1 MILNEIKQQL
11 EKVGSGRVYY
21 AIVDESV
28 KDTVWDYIVF
38 ERSKLGVSGNKTS
51 YSEFYDVHIVCE
63 DFIPETLDKEVIAKM
78 LEIDGM
84 RLTSDDGT
92 YDYVQK
98 PSTNNVVEMLTL
110 HFVRARK

>member
-1 MILNEIKQQL
+1 MILNEIKKKL
-11 EKVGSGRVYY
+11 EEVNNGQVYY
-21 AIVDESV
+21 AIVDESQ
-28 KDTVWDYIVF
+28 KDMVWDYVVF
-38 ERSKLGVSGNKTS
+38 ERAKLGVSGNKTS

-63 DFIPETLDKEVIAKM
+63 NFIPETLDKEVIGKM

-84 RLTSDDGT
+84 RLSSDDGT

-98 PSTNNVVEMLTL
+98 PNTNIVVEMLTL

>member
-1 MILNEIKQQL
+1 LILNEIKQQL
-11 EKVGSGRVYY
+11 EKVKNRVYY

-28 KDTVWDYIVF
+28 KNTVWDYIVF

-51 YSEFYDVHIVCE
+51 YSDFYDVHIVCE
-63 DFIPETLDKEVIAKM
+63 NFIPEALDKEVITKM

-84 RLTSDDGT
+84 RLASDDGT

-98 PSTNNVVEMLTL
+98 PSTNIVVEMLTL